1 MKGLFLDDERLP
13 NQVEEWIAFNYL
25 DFEWQ
30 IVRNYDDFV
39 KAVEEEEFDYIS
51 FDHDLDRSSTFECIR
66 CNSSKEKFDYRRI
79 KEKTGYH
86 CAKFIKEHYT
96 KQGKDIPKY
105 IVHSLNEKGR
115 ENIIEILGKERLVA
129 THSLELCFEKA
140 DEILKLR
147 STRTAKQ

>member
-1 MKGLFLDDERLP
+1 MKGLMVDDSRNPLEIF
-13 NQVEEWIAFNYL
+13 WIEFDYTN
-25 DFEWQ
+25 FEWQ

-39 KAVEEEEFDYIS
+39 KALEEEEFDYIS

-66 CNSSKEKFDYRRI
+66 CNSSKEKFDYRKV

-86 CAKFIKEHYT
+86 CAKFAKEYF
-96 KQGKDIPKY
+96 KSKDKEFPLY
-105 IVHSLNEKGR
+105 LVHSLNEQGR
-115 ENIIEILGKERLVA
+115 DNIIALLGKERLVA

-147 STRTAKQ
+147 STRAAK